1 MVVTSG
7 LVVSSNQVSEGGSTL
22 RLPIKF
28 TMLNGL
34 IAVVLLVRGC
44 SMNVVFENGRVIRSP
59 VFTAVLLA
67 DSLKENLKLS

>member
-1 MVVTSG
+1 M
-7 LVVSSNQVSEGGSTL
+7 

-44 SMNVVFENGRVIRSP
+44 SMNVVFENGRVIKSP
-59 VFTAVLLA
+59 VFTALLLA
-67 DSLKENLKLS
+67 DSLNENLKLS